1 MHSKRLNAWAEKK
14 AHFRQAEVGQ
24 IDDSLGV
31 RKGCRAIVVLRQ
43 KTQIVTGLVGQ
54 GTDQLVPF
62 VFCD

>member
-31 RKGCRAIVVLRQ
+31 RKGLPGHRLFASKDANRDRPRWTRNRSISPLRVL
-43 KTQIVTGLVGQ
+43 
-54 GTDQLVPF
+54 
-62 VFCD
+62 